1 MLLILSGGMRVS
13 IRQRSTI
20 GSRGLLPDAPGTVL
34 DIGAGSGRDAAWF
47 SAQGYDVIA
56 VEPSSGM
63 RSRGATRAPRASHPL
78 DRRPASRSDHSRPDG
93 DQFRSRD
100 ADRCLETRA
109 AISAR
114 PGLPQDRS
122 AGQVRG
128 IPKSPSNRVKTRR
141 EGFQRPLRRG
151 RIRHGTPSRSRS
163 FSAAPSPGGG

>member
-1 MLLILSGGMRVS
+1 MAQSTGWYDTHAPDLVRRYGGVNPAALHNWLK
-13 IRQRSTI
+13 
-20 GSRGLLPDAPGTVL
+20 GLLPDAPGTVL

-63 RSRGATRAPRASHPL
+63 RCEGQRVHPELRPL

-100 ADRCLETRA
+100 ADRCLETHS

-122 AGQVRG
+122 AGQVR
-128 IPKSPSNRVKTRR
+128 
-141 EGFQRPLRRG
+141 
-151 RIRHGTPSRSRS
+151 
-163 FSAAPSPGGG
+163 